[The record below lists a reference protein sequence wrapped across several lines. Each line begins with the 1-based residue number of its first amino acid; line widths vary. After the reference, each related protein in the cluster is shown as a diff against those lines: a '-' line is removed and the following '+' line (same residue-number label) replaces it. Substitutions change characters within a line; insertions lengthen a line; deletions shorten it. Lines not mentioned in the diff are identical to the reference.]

1 MSFAVS
7 DLSRIPMSKVP
18 EKLQIYRELILAA
31 EPVFKLDGKGLET
44 ACAEHA
50 QNLMFYDLM
59 LQEAKAIENWARMK
73 MGEVEGRLY
82 KSLNEGRQQR
92 LSSTD
97 IKAYIAGEPD
107 YVQAY
112 EIVLEV
118 AHIKNQLQSIVEAL
132 QAMGYSL
139 NNIVKIRVA
148 QLEHVTL

>member
-1 MSFAVS
+1 MGFAVS

-18 EKLQIYRELILAA
+18 DKLQIYRELILAA

-59 LQEAKAIENWARMK
+59 LQECKAIDAWARMK

-82 KSLNEGRQQR
+82 KVLNEGRQQR

-97 IKAYIAGEPD
+97 IKAYIGGEPD

-118 AHIKNQLQSIVEAL
+118 AHIKNQLQSIVDAL